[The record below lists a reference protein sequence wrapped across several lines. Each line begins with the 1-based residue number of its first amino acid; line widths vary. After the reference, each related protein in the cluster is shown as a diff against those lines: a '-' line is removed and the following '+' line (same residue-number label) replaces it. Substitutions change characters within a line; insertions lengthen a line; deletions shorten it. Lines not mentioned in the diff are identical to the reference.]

1 MYELATDSI
10 LTLDGLALT
19 EHNRKPLSVD
29 YEHINRS
36 ERTVEGFMRRQHVA
50 SKRTFSLSWDM
61 LPHTSAFTVDRKSG
75 AKELIAYFLARM
87 AQSMTLVLDNG
98 GVNENVT
105 VLIESFDYEVQ
116 KRYETEFWSLSLTL
130 VEV

>member
-10 LTLDGLALT
+10 ITLDGLALT

-50 SKRTFSLSWDM
+50 SKRTFSLSWEM
-61 LPHTSAFTVDRKSG
+61 LPHSSAYTVDRKSG
-75 AKELIAYFLARM
+75 AKELIAFFLARM
-87 AQSMTLVLDNG
+87 TTSMTMVLDNA
-98 GVNENVT
+98 GVNENIT
-105 VLIESFDYEVQ
+105 VLIESFDYEVV
-116 KRYETEFWSLSLTL
+116 KRYENEFWNLSLSLI
-130 VEV
+130 EV